1 MRWLLWLL
9 ISAAILSG
17 IAFAAVRPVKE
28 FLKNRNRPVYQ
39 TVELDRGSVRLTV
52 PATGRLEP
60 RLRVQIGAFVS
71 GPIIE
76 LLADFNDVV
85 DKDQILAR
93 IDPAIYLA
101 SVRRDEASLATAK
114 ADVDRVKAL
123 LQQAVNDERRGEE
136 IRQENEDFIAQAEL
150 DRLRFNRM
158 SLEAQLDLAAAS
170 VERAHANLENS
181 RANLQY
187 TEIKAPMP
195 GRVIDRKIDP
205 GQTLAAQF
213 QAPELFVVGVD
224 MDKEMHIY
232 ASVDEADIG
241 LIRIAQAN
249 ERAVYFRVDAYPDEL
264 FTGNIKEIRLS
275 STETQ
280 NVITYPVVVT
290 ASNSDLKLLPG
301 MTAYLSFEVQEA
313 KDVIRVPWAALRF
326 FPPREDLVRENDRQL
341 VAGNTQKREDDGD
354 SINMTEDPPVSE
366 LVEARVNQRRHVWIE
381 RDGELAA
388 VEVSIGISDY
398 QYAVLLEGDLKP
410 GQNVVT
416 GVKVSRR

>member
-1 MRWLLWLL
+1 
-9 ISAAILSG
+9 
-17 IAFAAVRPVKE
+17 
-28 FLKNRNRPVYQ
+28 
-39 TVELDRGSVRLTV
+39 
-52 PATGRLEP
+52 
-60 RLRVQIGAFVS
+60 
-71 GPIIE
+71 
-76 LLADFNDVV
+76 
-85 DKDQILAR
+85 
-93 IDPAIYLA
+93 
-101 SVRRDEASLATAK
+101 
-114 ADVDRVKAL
+114 
-123 LQQAVNDERRGEE
+123 
-136 IRQENEDFIAQAEL
+136 
-150 DRLRFNRM
+150 
-158 SLEAQLDLAAAS
+158 
-170 VERAHANLENS
+170 
-181 RANLQY
+181 
-187 TEIKAPMP
+187 
-195 GRVIDRKIDP
+195 
-205 GQTLAAQF
+205 
-213 QAPELFVVGVD
+213 
-224 MDKEMHIY
+224 
-232 ASVDEADIG
+232 
-241 LIRIAQAN
+241 
-249 ERAVYFRVDAYPDEL
+249 L